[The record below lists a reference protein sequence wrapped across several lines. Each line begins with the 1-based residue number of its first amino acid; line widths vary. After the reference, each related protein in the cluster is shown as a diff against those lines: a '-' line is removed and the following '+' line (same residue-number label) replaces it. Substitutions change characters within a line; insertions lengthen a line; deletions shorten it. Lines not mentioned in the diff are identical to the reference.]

1 MLNIALQ
8 ASMEGLGS
16 MLPFLLIFVVM
27 YFFMIRPQVKRQK
40 KEKTFQDSLSRGAK
54 VITTSGIHGKVV
66 EINDTD
72 KTVVIET
79 GAGKIKMERSAVSAE
94 LSTKLNAPK
103 K

>member
-94 LSTKLNAPK
+94 LSSKLNAPK

>member
-40 KEKTFQDSLSRGAK
+40 KEKTFQDSLNRGAK